1 MNRNGGVSS
10 VRRTGPRQPL
20 SVSKTELP
28 KLILDPSKR
37 SKPEVDTDHGLW
49 DVFYSK
55 DKPMNTPEEGHEPP
69 IYRLHPELVQYLARN
84 FLDLFETALLALCSE
99 TFRYLL
105 GAQYWQIFLRRFRA
119 KEQALFVWEREFPEM
134 VHCVPCAKFHHINA
148 TPYVVFFLEMS
159 VFRTP
164 YTTWRPSTRLTQI
177 YLYPG
182 TIKALSIL
190 SRYSKIHQGP

>member
-1 MNRNGGVSS
+1 
-10 VRRTGPRQPL
+10 
-20 SVSKTELP
+20 
-28 KLILDPSKR
+28 
-37 SKPEVDTDHGLW
+37 
-49 DVFYSK
+49 
-55 DKPMNTPEEGHEPP
+55 MNTPEEGHEPP

-148 TPYVVFFLEMS
+148 TPYVEFFLEMS

-182 TIKALSIL
+182 TIKALSIW
-190 SRYSKIHQGP
+190 SRYSTIHQGP